1 MRCTKSLLLAS
12 AACLFA
18 ASAVSAQAP
27 AAGPRLSGACNA
39 AVDKYGCDT
48 SSFLQCKDGVWE
60 LQNSCLPSNCVDI
73 PAYAALCGQNSQTGA
88 AAGGTPSPTP
98 AVPSPA
104 PNVPPPGSSAA
115 PGPAATAAGTPK
127 PSTSSSSSPSPSS
140 DPNSNSSA
148 AVIASAADGGSSHT
162 GAIVGGIIGA
172 LVLLALILAAIF
184 FWRRRQ
190 ASSHESMPVPS
201 LARPAAYAATGKA
214 QEEGLA
220 MSQGASS
227 SSAGLTAAGLSVA
240 SVLEKKYVV
249 RHEYQPAAEDEVQ
262 LKVGDRIRMDLLFND
277 GWAKGTNESTGQ
289 QGLLPVACLQEA

>member
-1 MRCTKSLLLAS
+1 MLCTKSLLLAS

-27 AAGPRLSGACNA
+27 AAGPRLSGVCNA
-39 AVDKYGCDT
+39 AVDKYGCET

-60 LQNSCLPSNCVDI
+60 LQNSCAPSNCVDI
-73 PAYAALCGQNSQTGA
+73 PAYAALCGQNSQNGA
-88 AAGGTPSPTP
+88 AAGATPSPTP
-98 AVPSPA
+98 AVPSPS
-104 PNVPPPGSSAA
+104 PNVPLPGSSAA
-115 PGPAATAAGTPK
+115 PAPAATAAGTPK
-127 PSTSSSSSPSPSS
+127 PSASSSPSPSS
-140 DPNSNSSA
+140 DANSSA
-148 AVIASAADGGSSHT
+148 SVNAPAADGGSSHT

-172 LVLLALILAAIF
+172 LVLLALILAGIF

-190 ASSHESMPVPS
+190 ASSHESMPVLS
-201 LARPAAYAATGKA
+201 MARPAAYAATGKA

>member
-1 MRCTKSLLLAS
+1 MRCTQSLLFAS
-12 AACLFA
+12 AACLWA

-27 AAGPRLSGACNA
+27 TAGPRLSGVCNA
-39 AVDKYGCDT
+39 AVDKFGCQT
-48 SSFLQCKDGVWE
+48 TFFLECREGTWQ
-60 LQNSCLPSNCVDI
+60 LQNSCAPANCVDI
-73 PAYAALCGQNSQTGA
+73 PAYAALCGQNSQTGP
-88 AAGGTPSPTP
+88 AAGGPASTTP
-98 AVPSPA
+98 VPSPA
-104 PNVPPPGSSAA
+104 PNVPSPGSST
-115 PGPAATAAGTPK
+115 PPATAAGTPR
-127 PSTSSSSSPSPSS
+127 PSITSSPSPSS
-140 DPNSNSSA
+140 DPNSSA
-148 AVIASAADGGSSHT
+148 AVQAPPAGDGGSSHT

-184 FWRRRQ
+184 FWRRRK

-201 LARPAAYAATGKA
+201 MTRPAAYAAGGKA

-227 SSAGLTAAGLSVA
+227 SSAGLTAAGLSVT

-277 GWAKGTNESTGQ
+277 GWAKGTNETTGQ